1 MDKDQLA
8 ADLAKAAELHMPA
21 MVVMVHQLRSVYDH
35 AAVLEARATAA
46 EAENARLREALR
58 KIDQMSGSHEAWG
71 HVARATLQGNQVERF
86 SRWLQ
91 NTGHDGA

>member
-1 MDKDQLA
+1 MSEKEPLWVQALSA
-8 ADLAKAAELHMPA
+8 QVKA
-21 MVVMVHQLRSVYDH
+21 
-35 AAVLEARATAA
+35 EARATAA